1 MKLFYALTA
10 VTLVAA
16 GCGASPAKQE
26 SAAAGASVA
35 SCDTPSATACRAGT
49 LFRCERG
56 AWNSTFKG
64 C

>member
-1 MKLFYALTA
+1 MKLFYSLIAATLAL
-10 VTLVAA
+10 A
-16 GCGASPAKQE
+16 GCGSSPVSQD

-35 SCDTPSATACRAGT
+35 ACDRPSATACRAGT
-49 LFRCERG
+49 LFRCEGG